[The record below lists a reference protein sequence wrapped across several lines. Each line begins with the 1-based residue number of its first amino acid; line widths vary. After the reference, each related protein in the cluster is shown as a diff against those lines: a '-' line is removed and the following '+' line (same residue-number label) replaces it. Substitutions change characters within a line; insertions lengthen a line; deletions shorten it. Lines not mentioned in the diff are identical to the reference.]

1 MNVPLAERM
10 RPKSLK
16 DYFGQEHL
24 VGCKG
29 SLTQLIENGIFSS
42 LIFWGP
48 PGKGK
53 TNLAS
58 LLADEKI
65 ALYINFQQSILGE
78 NKPDKLLVKMNI
90 LEIYLVVKVQ
100 FYL

>member
-10 RPKSLK
+10 RPKLLK

-24 VGCKG
+24 VGTKG
-29 SLTQLIENGIFSS
+29 SLTQMIENRIIPS

-48 PGKGK
+48 PGTGK
-53 TNLAS
+53 TTLAS

-65 ALYINFQQSILGE
+65 ALFINFQQSILG
-78 NKPDKLLVKMNI
+78 
-90 LEIYLVVKVQ
+90 
-100 FYL
+100 